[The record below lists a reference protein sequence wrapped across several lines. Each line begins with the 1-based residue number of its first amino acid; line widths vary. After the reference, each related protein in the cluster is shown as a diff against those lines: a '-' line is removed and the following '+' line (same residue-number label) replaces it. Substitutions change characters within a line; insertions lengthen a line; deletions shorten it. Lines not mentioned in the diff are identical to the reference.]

1 MQTLA
6 EFGRLSSP
14 PPSFARSGVVVVNE
28 EEDEV
33 RSSSNILWTT
43 TVKLKL
49 CFKQSVKIREKS
61 IIVKIGNLVLAKT
74 V

>member
-28 EEDEV
+28 EEE
-33 RSSSNILWTT
+33 RSCRIAPRTRARHDVIMTFNNGTT
-43 TVKLKL
+43 RQLSGMIT
-49 CFKQSVKIREKS
+49 F
-61 IIVKIGNLVLAKT
+61 VLLLNCPAD
-74 V
+74 

>member
-28 EEDEV
+28 EEEYVISDFFG
-33 RSSSNILWTT
+33 RITT
-43 TVKLKL
+43 PVIAPPYFAVFETRI
-49 CFKQSVKIREKS
+49 FHPKIRE
-61 IIVKIGNLVLAKT
+61 IGGYDCT
-74 V
+74 M